1 MKLRGEVADRVGI
14 ASNGGWGAR
23 RTTMLG
29 RVARVRI
36 AAGGNLLRRMMYWT
50 VALGGVLSLG
60 MNVAAVAQS
69 EPAQPRASNQTQAPQ
84 QGASQQ
90 GAPQPPTTQ
99 EQMARITQMLS
110 LTDAQQQQV
119 YPLLQQAQAKMQ
131 ALVADTATPIAD
143 RQAQAAEV
151 RQNLRTQIAAV
162 LTPEQKQKLDS
173 MTHHGPGG
181 AGTAPAQPQS
191 QPPSQPQK

>member
-1 MKLRGEVADRVGI
+1 
-14 ASNGGWGAR
+14 
-23 RTTMLG
+23 MLDK
-29 RVARVRI
+29 VARVRI

-60 MNVAAVAQS
+60 MNVAAVAQG
-69 EPAQPRASNQTQAPQ
+69 EAAQPQASNQTQAPQ
-84 QGASQQ
+84 QGSPQQ

-99 EQMARITQMLS
+99 QQMARITQMLS

-173 MTHHGPGG
+173 MTHPGPGG
-181 AGTAPAQPQS
+181 PGASPSQPQS
-191 QPPSQPQK
+191 QPPSQPQR

>member
-1 MKLRGEVADRVGI
+1 
-14 ASNGGWGAR
+14 
-23 RTTMLG
+23 MLDK
-29 RVARVRI
+29 VARVRI

-60 MNVAAVAQS
+60 MNVAAVAQG
-69 EPAQPRASNQTQAPQ
+69 EAAQPQASNQTQAPQ
-84 QGASQQ
+84 QGSPQQ

-99 EQMARITQMLS
+99 QQMARITQMLS

-181 AGTAPAQPQS
+181 PGTSPSQPQS
-191 QPPSQPQK
+191 QPPSQPQR

>member
-1 MKLRGEVADRVGI
+1 
-14 ASNGGWGAR
+14 
-23 RTTMLG
+23 MLDK
-29 RVARVRI
+29 VARVRI

-60 MNVAAVAQS
+60 MNVAAVAQG
-69 EPAQPRASNQTQAPQ
+69 EAAQPQASNQTQAPQ
-84 QGASQQ
+84 QGSPQQ
-90 GAPQPPTTQ
+90 GTPQPPTTQ
-99 EQMARITQMLS
+99 QQMARITQMLS

-181 AGTAPAQPQS
+181 PGTSPSQPQS
-191 QPPSQPQK
+191 QPPSQPQR

>member
-1 MKLRGEVADRVGI
+1 
-14 ASNGGWGAR
+14 
-23 RTTMLG
+23 MLDK
-29 RVARVRI
+29 VARVRI

-60 MNVAAVAQS
+60 MNVAAVAQG
-69 EPAQPRASNQTQAPQ
+69 EAAQPQASNQTQAPQ
-84 QGASQQ
+84 QGSPQQGTPQQ

-99 EQMARITQMLS
+99 QQMARITQMLS

-181 AGTAPAQPQS
+181 PGTSPSKPQS
-191 QPPSQPQK
+191 QPPSQPQR